1 MRFQNT
7 ETATFAGSDGTGNR
21 PDYAES
27 MTLYDRD
34 GNEVAVFAKTVA
46 GAVSL
51 TVGGDTAF
59 VPASVPEVP
68 ATPAAQDIVDA
79 LVTLGL
85 VTQAV
90 A

>member
-1 MRFQNT
+1 MRFQNA
-7 ETATFAGSDGTGNR
+7 ETPTFAGSDGTGNR

-27 MTLYDRD
+27 MTLFDRD
-34 GNEVAVFAKTVA
+34 GNEVAVFGKTVA
-46 GAVSL
+46 GVVSL

-59 VPASVPEVP
+59 VPASVPEIP
-68 ATPAAQDIVDA
+68 ATPTEQDIADA

-85 VTQAV
+85 VTQAE